1 MVFVKSNELKVGMRL
16 AKPIYNRNGVLLYER
31 DTKLTDQGIKSVNNF
46 GLIGI
51 YVLEPAEPVP
61 PMTTDDVEFERFQTM
76 GLFTLKDELGLV
88 LDGKGEKNIFS
99 LANSIIKKYGFR
111 DKKINFI
118 QNLRSKDDYVYKHSL
133 NVAILSAVIAN
144 KLKLSQKDKTDVVL
158 ASLYHDIGKLML
170 PSAILKKPG
179 SLNEMEMGR
188 VRKAELDGVNVVGK
202 NDKNLHG
209 AKSIMLKTYKDKGNP
224 DYVISE
230 LDSEKFIGALILK
243 VANDFDEFTSMS
255 LESGPS
261 SEIEAIKYMLNQNEK
276 YNEEIVNAL
285 LDGVNILTPGVCIEL
300 TDGQKGIVLVEN
312 HKDVLKP
319 VILYFRN
326 NTILNLNHDDVSQSI
341 GIKDIMKTMDNRYIF
356 DKEILEKYKKENGII
371 KDNV

>member
-16 AKPIYNRNGVLLYER
+16 AKPIYNRNGVLLYEK

-51 YVLEPAEPVP
+51 YILEPAEPLP
-61 PMTTDDVEFERFQTM
+61 PMTEDDIEFERFQTM

-88 LDGKGEKNIFS
+88 IDGKTEKNIFS

-111 DKKINFI
+111 DPKINFI
-118 QNLRSKDDYVYKHSL
+118 QNLRSKEDYVYKHSL

-144 KLKLSQKDKTDVVL
+144 KLKLNQKEKTDVVL

-170 PSAILKKPG
+170 PSSILKKTD
-179 SLNEMEMGR
+179 SLSEAELAR
-188 VRKAELDGVNVVGK
+188 VRKAEIEGVNIVGK

-209 AKSIMLKTYKDKGNP
+209 AKSIMLKTYKDKSNP
-224 DYVISE
+224 NYKVIES
-230 LDSEKFIGALILK
+230 DSEKFIGALILK

-261 SEIEAIKYMLNQNEK
+261 SEIEAIRFMLENEEK
-276 YNEEIVNAL
+276 YNKEIVNAL
-285 LDGVNILTPGVCIEL
+285 LDGVNILTPGVCVEL

-312 HKDVLKP
+312 HRDVLKP

-341 GIKDIMKTMDNRYIF
+341 RIKDIMKTMDNRYIIDREVIENF
-356 DKEILEKYKKENGII
+356 KKQQG
-371 KDNV
+371 